1 MLVINLHDLFCLVL
15 SFKWHNTGWC
25 LGFLLESTRIFF
37 LFVPHCLQ
45 YPIDFRSTSILVII
59 LGVHIWCILSNGH
72 YSLSNVNKQK
82 KIKKLLLSCK
92 TQVMNVDIIIS
103 THVNSLDEL
112 RFVANNASI
121 WISSYS
127 PSSIVGTSRCIL
139 RSCAMSPL
147 VFKLEYKSSADGY
160 CKENVNW
167 TKKNALHV
175 EWHQLMQT
183 TFTYIKHTCRNPLPT
198 HLRPMPKPDYAIWY
212 LPNLHKIK
220 L

>member
-1 MLVINLHDLFCLVL
+1 
-15 SFKWHNTGWC
+15 
-25 LGFLLESTRIFF
+25 
-37 LFVPHCLQ
+37 
-45 YPIDFRSTSILVII
+45 
-59 LGVHIWCILSNGH
+59 
-72 YSLSNVNKQK
+72 
-82 KIKKLLLSCK
+82 
-92 TQVMNVDIIIS
+92 
-103 THVNSLDEL
+103 
-112 RFVANNASI
+112 
-121 WISSYS
+121 
-127 PSSIVGTSRCIL
+127 
-139 RSCAMSPL
+139 MSPL